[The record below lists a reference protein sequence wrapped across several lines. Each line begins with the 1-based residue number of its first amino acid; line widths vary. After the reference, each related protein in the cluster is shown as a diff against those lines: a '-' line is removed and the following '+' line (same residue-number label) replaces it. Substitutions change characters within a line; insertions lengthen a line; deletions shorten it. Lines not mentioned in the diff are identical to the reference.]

1 MSEENNQDEQ
11 FDTDVKQH
19 ENDKPGKGVSKTEF
33 TKFQKEVSS
42 ALGGITD
49 ALGGMM
55 ETLNELKSQPKIE
68 ADSNGVRLTT
78 EGYDDAAPQAE
89 TIVPPAWRKLTDEI
103 LGPDFQISLRLPENG
118 GQIFEIY
125 VPKEKSNATK
135 DHWEMHKRDKRSREL
150 GNTGIKGVKDY
161 LLKVR
166 KNIAASGIKLP
177 YYENTEAPLI
187 STR

>member
-1 MSEENNQDEQ
+1 MEEEKDKLPAEGDQP
-11 FDTDVKQH
+11 
-19 ENDKPGKGVSKTEF
+19 ENEKPVKGVSKTEF
-33 TKFQKEVSS
+33 NKFQKEVSGT
-42 ALGGITD
+42 LGNITE

-55 ETLNELKSQPKIE
+55 ETLNELKAQPKIE
-68 ADSNGVRLTT
+68 ADSNGVRVTASLA
-78 EGYDDAAPQAE
+78 DDAGPQSEAMVPQA
-89 TIVPPAWRKLTDEI
+89 WRRLTDEI
-103 LGPDFQISLRLPENG
+103 LGTDFEISLRLPENG
-118 GQIFEIY
+118 GQIFEIM
-125 VPKEKSNATK
+125 VPREKSNATK

-177 YYENTEAPLI
+177 YYENTEPQLI